1 MTLYCDVD
9 GTLLDSSARHEALL
23 RDLFREDGLT
33 WPAAAPDYLTY
44 KADGHS
50 TRAWLLDAGL
60 TEAQAADLA
69 ARWQAKI
76 ETPPYLAMDRAYPDA
91 VPFLQAARG
100 QGDAVVLIS
109 ARQDADA
116 LRQTLARCGLLPL
129 VEELLVV
136 PPLHAADEKAARLR
150 GKIAPGDKMVGDTE
164 ADLNAARQLGLPCYL
179 LDRGFRSR
187 RYWQRQGIESYG
199 SLSAVWAA
207 MTHQN
212 KED

>member
-50 TRAWLLDAGL
+50 TRAWLLEAGL
-60 TEAQAADLA
+60 PEAQAADIA

-91 VPFLQAARG
+91 IPFLQAVHG
-100 QGDAVVLIS
+100 QGDAVVLVS

-116 LRQTLARCGLLPL
+116 LRDTLARCALLPL

-136 PPLHAADEKAARLR
+136 LPVHAADEKAARLR
-150 GKIAPGDKMVGDTE
+150 GKIDPGDVLVGDTE

-187 RYWQRQGIESYG
+187 RYWQRQGVESYG